1 MKETKEVIMIR
12 FLRKL
17 MNLNM
22 WGGKHTE
29 EKNLL
34 KALPKHLRGEKVT
47 DEAMKELYKL
57 EFLFSKPSTGETHIS
72 LNPRK
77 KKEIFEFLEKH
88 KNLGEN

>member
-1 MKETKEVIMIR
+1 MQKEVIMVR

-17 MNLNM
+17 TNLNM

-29 EKNLL
+29 SKNLL

-47 DEAMKELYKL
+47 DEALSELHKL
-57 EFLFSKPSTGETHIS
+57 EFLLSKPSTGEIHIS

-77 KKEIFEFLEKH
+77 KKEIFEFLEKYTSDFS
-88 KNLGEN
+88 